1 MQRTRRGLKSSI
13 GILSGDTNGDDVT
26 LRPRLTLKLRSF
38 GIHHVKVNFRCA
50 IRGNTIQLTDVSDS
64 VKRNTHGNLKLGSGK
79 VDARNHLGG
88 RMLDLKAR
96 VELEEIEYILC
107 MTVEVCRN
115 SELDT
120 KVV

>member
-1 MQRTRRGLKSSI
+1 M
-13 GILSGDTNGDDVT
+13 
-26 LRPRLTLKLRSF
+26 KLRSF
-38 GIHHVKVNFRCA
+38 GIHHIKVNFRCA
-50 IRGNTIQLTDVSDS
+50 IRSNTIQLTNVSDP

-88 RMLDLKAR
+88 RMLDLKTR

-107 MTVEVCRN
+107 MAVEVCRN

-120 KVV
+120 KIV